1 MATTPPPFD
10 PDRRRGST
18 PPGRLG
24 HRPRGRAVAIVE
36 PARAPTDRGVLDGAD
51 SAKGSKGR
59 LAVQSLGVVSH
70 GDQESDGAVRTDAH
84 RFEQLRGMAFN
95 EPGQALV
102 ELPGT
107 AGNYTPGPVRSY
119 LS

>member
-1 MATTPPPFD
+1 VQ
-10 PDRRRGST
+10 
-18 PPGRLG
+18 GRVRL
-24 HRPRGRAVAIVE
+24 AVAAVVE
-36 PARAPTDRGVLDGAD
+36 PARNPTARGVLDGAGPV
-51 SAKGSKGR
+51 KGCKGR

-70 GDQESDGAVRTDAH
+70 GDQESDGAGRTDAY
-84 RFEQLRGMAFN
+84 RFEQMRGMAFN